1 VTEPASPAAASGSIS
16 AGTADAGEHG
26 LAGPTDALDTG
37 GRRSPWRD
45 AVVVS
50 AIRRPPRAVELRL
63 DVPERLAHLPGQH
76 YVVRLTAEDGY
87 QASRSYSVA
96 STAADPLLELY
107 VERLEDGEVST
118 YLADQVEP
126 GDHIEVRGPIGGWF
140 TWDAT
145 SPALGVGGGSGVV
158 PLISMLRRS
167 IEVGRPDLLRLAVSA
182 RGPLDLPYAT
192 ELSAAGALIAF
203 TRRGPGPALP
213 GQVARSEAR
222 PLGRLVAADLEPLIV
237 PGMTAFVCGSAGFAE
252 HASSLLVGLGV
263 PVGDIRVERFGP
275 SGS

>member
-1 VTEPASPAAASGSIS
+1 VTEPVSP
-16 AGTADAGEHG
+16 D
-26 LAGPTDALDTG
+26 LVNPTDALDAG
-37 GRRSPWRD
+37 ERRSLWRD
-45 AVVVS
+45 ALVVS
-50 AIRRPPRAVELRL
+50 AVPHPPRGVELHL
-63 DVPERLAHLPGQH
+63 DVPERRTHLPGQH

-87 QASRSYSVA
+87 KASRSYSVA

-107 VERLEDGEVST
+107 VERLDDGEVST

-126 GDHIEVRGPIGGWF
+126 GDHLEVRGPIGGWF
-140 TWDAT
+140 TWDAN

-158 PLISMLRRS
+158 PLVSMLRRS
-167 IEVGRPDLLRLAVSA
+167 VEVGRADLLRLAVSA
-182 RGPLDLPYAT
+182 RSPLGLPYAP
-192 ELSAAGALIAF
+192 ELSAAGALVAF
-203 TRRGPGPALP
+203 TRRGPGPALT
-213 GQVARSEAR
+213 GQVAPSGAR

-263 PVGDIRVERFGP
+263 PAGDIRVERFGP